1 VSRRL
6 GNPPLAGFQCAGE
19 IGMIGQRS
27 FVHTQSASLV
37 IFREPHR
44 RET

>member
-1 VSRRL
+1 
-6 GNPPLAGFQCAGE
+6 
-19 IGMIGQRS
+19 MIGQRS